1 MSSALLVIDVQN
13 DYFAKGA
20 LPLWQVDETAS
31 RIVTAIHHADTHSWP
46 VIAIRHVAATSDA
59 FLFRPSSPG
68 VPFHDS
74 VAALLA
80 DRPVVT
86 KRQADAF
93 FQTDLRQ
100 RLDETAGPQGASS
113 QTGITD
119 LYLCGMMTQNCI
131 THTALSP
138 ETAGYRIHVL
148 GDACT
153 APSEL
158 VHRIALRA
166 LAARCDILDTSAL
179 ATD

>member
-1 MSSALLVIDVQN
+1 M
-13 DYFAKGA
+13 
-20 LPLWQVDETAS
+20 
-31 RIVTAIHHADTHSWP
+31 
-46 VIAIRHVAATSDA
+46 
-59 FLFRPSSPG
+59 
-68 VPFHDS
+68 
-74 VAALLA
+74 AALLA

-100 RLDETAGPQGASS
+100 RLDEAAGPQGASS